1 MNSAVERLNCCK
13 RPLNRLWVFRF
24 NRQNLKLRIWSTS
37 FQHDRFTS
45 RPASV
50 PKIDAENPGYTTNE
64 VSCYYGKCVI
74 TVLCHFVSTRHFQ
87 GVTPK
92 ITWQLFSRTQIAE
105 RTLEAPVHHAFR
117 TQPAIT
123 SAAFSTANRSSISP
137 STQAATVSILKVWG
151 WLWRLGKGLGHLL

>member
-64 VSCYYGKCVI
+64 VSCYYGNCVI
-74 TVLCHFVSTRHFQ
+74 TVQCHFVSTRHFQ
-87 GVTPK
+87 GLTPK
-92 ITWQLFSRTQIAE
+92 IAHQCLSKPQTAE
-105 RTLEAPVHHAFR
+105 RAPKRPFSLILQSYR
-117 TQPAIT
+117 SI
-123 SAAFSTANRSSISP
+123 AAFAMKMPAN
-137 STQAATVSILKVWG
+137 KHY
-151 WLWRLGKGLGHLL
+151 GHQCQQHL